1 LCYQHTTPKGTNA
14 KICTSKTR
22 RKKMN
27 SFGKFLMTVFII
39 LYVVSPIDACPGPID
54 DIIVILLVM
63 ALKKGDGGGKRINE

>member
-1 LCYQHTTPKGTNA
+1 
-14 KICTSKTR
+14 
-22 RKKMN
+22 MN